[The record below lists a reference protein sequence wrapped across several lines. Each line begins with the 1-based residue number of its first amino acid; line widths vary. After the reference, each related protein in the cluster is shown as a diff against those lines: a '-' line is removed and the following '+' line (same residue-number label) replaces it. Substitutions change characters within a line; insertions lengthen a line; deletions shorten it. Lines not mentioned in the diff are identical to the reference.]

1 MVIFADAVKLAFV
14 GRTNEDL
21 SDKHIADAVKDWL
34 KQGKH
39 RYVTQKK

>member
-1 MVIFADAVKLAFV
+1 MILFTDAVKLAFV

-21 SDKHIADAVKDWL
+21 TDKNIADAVKDWL

-39 RYVTQKK
+39 RYTT